1 MNLIVVVVGGLI
13 TIVMPVL
20 LHTALSRLVDLIKL
34 YIVDAIRETATV
46 KVLKT

>member
-20 LHTALSRLVDLIKL
+20 LYTALSRLVDLIKL